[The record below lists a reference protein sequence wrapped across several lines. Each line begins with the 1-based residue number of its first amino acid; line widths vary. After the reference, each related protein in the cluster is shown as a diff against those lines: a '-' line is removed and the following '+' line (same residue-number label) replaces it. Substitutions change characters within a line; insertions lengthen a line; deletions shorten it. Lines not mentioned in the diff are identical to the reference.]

1 MDDKMKKS
9 YEEYLTQHIDNVK
22 LGFDWMLINLP
33 ELFEEFDADYLGSL
47 ISQHDSSK
55 YGEEEFQPYA
65 EYFYGDEGGEDVMY
79 EFNKAWLHHQHH
91 NPHHWQHWV
100 LREDDGN
107 TVAIEMPKEC
117 VIEMISD
124 WWAFSWKN
132 NNLYEI
138 FSWYENNT
146 EKHIFHEN
154 TKKLV
159 EDILTTLKDK
169 LDEIHN

>member
-9 YEEYLTQHIDNVK
+9 YEEYLTQHIGNVK
-22 LGFDWMLINLP
+22 LGFEWMLINLP
-33 ELFEEFDADYLGSL
+33 ELFEEFDTDYLGNL
-47 ISQHDSSK
+47 ISQHDASK
-55 YGEEEFQPYA
+55 YSEEEFEPYA
-65 EYFYGDEGGEDVMY
+65 EYFYGNEGGEDVLY

-107 TVAIEMPKEC
+107 TIAIEMPKEYA
-117 VIEMISD
+117 IEMISD
-124 WWAFSWKN
+124 WWAFSWKE

-138 FSWYENNT
+138 FTWYENNT

-154 TKKLV
+154 TRKLV
-159 EDILTTLKDK
+159 EDILATLKNK
-169 LDEIHN
+169 LDEIHG